1 MGVHA
6 GSSSHQ
12 LKSLEMVKHVIDIG
26 VPEKL
31 RLSERSIY
39 KVPCNLRDVKKDAY
53 TPYCISIGPI
63 HLGTKE
69 LDTMQ
74 EHKLRYYQFFWD
86 RVSNEEAMES
96 YKHYLQNK
104 EQEIRRCY
112 SEKFTFPTEQFVD
125 MMLLDAA
132 FIMELFL
139 RNCEAKSQSLP
150 DSDDLIMKQSWLA
163 RDIARDL
170 ILLENQIP
178 FFVLLELYE
187 KVVPDY
193 QRKKEHT
200 GFVDL
205 AFEYFAFYDP
215 QMWPFSNNQETKKG
229 NFCCSKEP
237 CKPKSKGSSFK
248 DLKPKHFTDL
258 IRFSYLPTNQTKG
271 QPSDHVPR
279 TATKLQDSGVY
290 FEKGGGKRKLLDV
303 TFEKKQILSLCL
315 CFGCLQCLNHFKAR
329 FRIPQLKVDHNTECL
344 FRNLIAFEQCHYP
357 DETNYICN
365 YVSLIDSLI
374 HTQLDVE
381 LLVEK
386 EVIVHE
392 LGSHKEVASLVNGL
406 CKHVVT
412 NSTCYYDTIKGLNDH
427 YKNKWYHTM
436 ASLRL
441 VYFRDLWRAS
451 STVVGIA
458 VLIFAVFQFL
468 RALRALFKM

>member
-237 CKPKSKGSSFK
+237 CKPKSK
-248 DLKPKHFTDL
+248 
-258 IRFSYLPTNQTKG
+258 
-271 QPSDHVPR
+271 
-279 TATKLQDSGVY
+279 
-290 FEKGGGKRKLLDV
+290 
-303 TFEKKQILSLCL
+303 
-315 CFGCLQCLNHFKAR
+315 
-329 FRIPQLKVDHNTECL
+329 ECL

-392 LGSHKEVASLVNGL
+392 LGSHKEVASLVNETFGEQVPLLSGL
-406 CKHVVT
+406 LCSFLLSSNSYELFVLSSKLFELT
-412 NSTCYYDTIKGLNDH
+412 NHFST
-427 YKNKWYHTM
+427 
-436 ASLRL
+436 
-441 VYFRDLWRAS
+441 
-451 STVVGIA
+451 
-458 VLIFAVFQFL
+458 
-468 RALRALFKM
+468 

>member
-1 MGVHA
+1 MGVHS
-6 GSSSHQ
+6 GSSSHEP
-12 LKSLEMVKHVIDIG
+12 KSLELVKHVIDIG

-39 KVPCNLRDVKKDAY
+39 KVPFNLREVNKDAY

-63 HLGTKE
+63 HFEGVNLK
-69 LDTMQ
+69 TMQ
-74 EHKLRYYQFFWD
+74 EHKLRYYLFFLD
-86 RVSNEEAMES
+86 RVSNGQAIMKSFE
-96 YKHYLQNK
+96 HYLQNK

-112 SEKFTFPTEQFVD
+112 SEKFTLSTEKFVA
-125 MMLLDAA
+125 MMLLDAV

-139 RNCEAKSQSLP
+139 RNYESKSKSF
-150 DSDDLIMKQSWLA
+150 DDDLIMKQSWLA

-187 KVVPDY
+187 KVVPDC
-193 QRKKEHT
+193 KKEHT

-215 QMWPFSNNQETKKG
+215 QMWLFSNNQETKKG

-237 CKPKSKGSSFK
+237 CKAKSKGSSFK
-248 DLKPKHFTDL
+248 DLKPEHFTDL
-258 IRFSYLPTNQTKG
+258 IRFSYLPTDETKG
-271 QPSDHVPR
+271 QASDHVPR
-279 TATKLQDSGVY
+279 TATKLQDSGEY

-315 CFGCLQCLNHFKAR
+315 CLGCLQCLNHFKAR

-357 DETNYICN
+357 DKPYICN
-365 YVSLIDSLI
+365 YVNLIDSLI

-468 RALRALFKM
+468 RALRALFKT